1 MRHVLGAVVDP
12 IRMLSVQSLTSR
24 QHYKH
29 GSSYFWA
36 HGYPLETTEYSQVLP
51 TTRKDAVGRMD
62 AHLSGTE

>member
-1 MRHVLGAVVDP
+1 
-12 IRMLSVQSLTSR
+12 MLSVQSLTSR

-36 HGYPLETTEYSQVLP
+36 NGYPLETTEYSHVLP